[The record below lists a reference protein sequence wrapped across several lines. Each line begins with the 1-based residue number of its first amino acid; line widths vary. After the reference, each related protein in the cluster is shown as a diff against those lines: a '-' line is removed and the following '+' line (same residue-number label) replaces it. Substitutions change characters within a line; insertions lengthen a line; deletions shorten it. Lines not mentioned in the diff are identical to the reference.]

1 MKKLSADIARLIAIL
16 KEKYPQNEVGDD
28 YFPLIKYLYDEL
40 CDEYLVAV
48 ISLFSQKPPH
58 EIEND
63 IYQSCTMKIDISAIS
78 TKLNIDFGNL

>member
-1 MKKLSADIARLIAIL
+1 MKQLPADIARLIAIL
-16 KEKYPQNEVGDD
+16 KEKYPQNEVGAD

-40 CDEYLVAV
+40 CDEHLVAV

-63 IYQSCTMKIDISAIS
+63 IYQSAAMFIDISEIS
-78 TKLNIDFGNL
+78 SKLNIDFENL